1 MLKLGCAGFPIGRD
15 RYWRSLSFVEAL
27 TGETMPRPATLADWR
42 SSAPPEA
49 EFAVQAYRLITHGR
63 EDRGYPKAGKKLALS
78 RQDHCGGFRD
88 TLEVHEAWMST
99 KAAAEAL
106 GAKVIV
112 FETPASFQPGPD
124 RLRDM
129 YRFFKV
135 LARGRFTCVWHPRS
149 RAWSAELA
157 DKVCAELGLIRAFDP
172 LKERPPER
180 GAFRYL
186 RPLGPR
192 AGALSVDNMATI
204 REAAREKPSYL
215 VFTHRDA
222 FRDAERL
229 LDVGPARQGFSS
241 GPRRGSA
248 LTRRPDI
255 S

>member
-1 MLKLGCAGFPIGRD
+1 MLKMGCAGFPIGRD

-27 TGETMPRPATLADWR
+27 TGETMPRPGTLAEWR
-42 SSAPPEA
+42 ASAPPEA

-63 EDRGYPKAGKKLALS
+63 EDRGFPRAGRKLAAS
-78 RQDHCGGFRD
+78 RQLHCGAFRD
-88 TLEVHEAWMST
+88 NLEVHEAWMST

-106 GAKVIV
+106 GAKIVV

-135 LARGRFTCVWHPRS
+135 LARGRFTFVWQPRGRS
-149 RAWSAELA
+149 WEGALA
-157 DKVCAELGLIRAFDP
+157 DKVCGELGLIRAFDP

-186 RPLGPR
+186 RPQGPR
-192 AGALSVDNMATI
+192 MGSLSVDNLATI

-229 LDVGPARQGFSS
+229 LDAGAARQVRPS
-241 GPRRGSA
+241 GRPASA
-248 LTRRPDI
+248 QTRRPDI